1 MSISTRRRVTQLGLA
16 GAAGAVAAPMIA
28 RGQGKIQL
36 RIQTHHSAES
46 VPGKVFLQL
55 VKDVQE
61 MSGGRVQIEAFTS
74 SAVVKSV
81 ETFDAASTG
90 ILDGDATGAA
100 YLTGKDAAFQAFG
113 DMLGGFE
120 TPDQMQA
127 WLEVGGGREIAGPL
141 YGKYGMVLV
150 GFWGD
155 PTESLVSTKPLR
167 NLADL
172 KDWKFRCPPGMQ
184 TEIFAKLG
192 AKPVVMDFGE
202 VFTALQTKA
211 VEGADAATLVTNRSL
226 GLFEVAKHATYP
238 GFHSMPS
245 DHLAINKAKW
255 DSLPADIKQ
264 IFTVATKRAA
274 YDRWM
279 LTNEGNALAARDLVA
294 TKGVTLHA
302 WADAEKKKYREFA
315 QGIWLDWAKKS
326 SFAKQAFESSI
337 AYMKKIGVLA

>member
-1 MSISTRRRVTQLGLA
+1 MTKLTTRRVALA
-16 GAAGAVAAPMIA
+16 GTVAMATGLAAPMIA
-28 RGQGKIQL
+28 RGQGKISL
-36 RIQTHHSAES
+36 RIQTHHSPES

-55 VKDVQE
+55 VKDVQD
-61 MSGGRVQIEAFTS
+61 MSGGQVTIEGFTS
-74 SAVVKSV
+74 SSVVKSV

-90 ILDGDATGAA
+90 ILDGDMTGAA
-100 YLTGKDAAFQAFG
+100 YLSGKDAAFQAFG

-127 WLEVGGGREIAGPL
+127 WLDVGGGREIADKL
-141 YGKYGMVLV
+141 YPKFGMHLV

-155 PTESLVSTKPLR
+155 PTESLVSNKPIR
-167 NLADL
+167 NLGDL

-184 TEIFAKLG
+184 TEIFAELG

-226 GLFEVAKHATYP
+226 GLYEISKHTTYP

-245 DHLAINKAKW
+245 DHLAINLDKW
-255 DSLPADIKQ
+255 KSLPPAVQ
-264 IFTVATKRAA
+264 AIFVSAVKKAA

-279 LTNEGNALAARDLVA
+279 LTNEGNSVAARDLVA
-294 TKGVTLHA
+294 NKGVTLYP
-302 WADAEKKKYREFA
+302 WETAEKNKYRELA
-315 QGIWLDWAKKS
+315 QAVWIKWGKKS
-326 SFAKQAFESSI
+326 PFAEQAFGSSI
-337 AYMKKIGVLA
+337 DYMKKIGVLG